1 MCIFPLLMFDDFAD
15 FFVEFFVG
23 VVKFAIDSV
32 VKFAINLVIFLV
44 RHVLVS
50 DVRHTLHRVRKLFIF
65 PDPGKRRH
73 RRAESRRFVQPN
85 KSAVI
90 WHTSSE
96 FAPPPDTIMRLI
108 S

>member
-32 VKFAINLVIFLV
+32 VKFAINLVIFIV

-50 DVRHTLHRVRKLFIF
+50 DVRHILHRFRKLFIF
-65 PDPGKRRH
+65 PY
-73 RRAESRRFVQPN
+73 ACLLY
-85 KSAVI
+85 
-90 WHTSSE
+90 TSPS
-96 FAPPPDTIMRLI
+96 PRY
-108 S
+108 